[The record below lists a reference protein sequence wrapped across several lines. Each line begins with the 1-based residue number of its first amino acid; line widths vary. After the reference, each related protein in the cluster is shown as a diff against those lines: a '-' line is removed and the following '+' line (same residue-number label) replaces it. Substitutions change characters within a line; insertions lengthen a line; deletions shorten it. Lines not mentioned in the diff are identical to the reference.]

1 VSIEFNIAKRYLFSK
16 NQVSL
21 ISILN
26 VISISGITIGTALL
40 IIVLSV
46 FNGFFDVVQKLLLT
60 YDPDIKIEASGSNK
74 LIITDDLIQQ
84 LEQHPNI
91 KQYTTYVEGKAL
103 LGFEG
108 NKDKVVI
115 VKGIHLE
122 TYFPL
127 IEHYSKQGLTTP
139 SINLQNGRPG
149 MLIGEDLSSL
159 LNLKTGDRISL
170 LSPESIKRSI
180 TSLSNPGSLFFDLRG
195 SYTLASIYEGSIV
208 FVDLKAAQRLFNLR
222 NGVTGIDIRISSPDM
237 ADNIKSDLES
247 RLGSDYSVRTW
258 YDLQKPLYDIMYLEK
273 WASYFILSLIIAVA
287 VLNIVGSLTMTVIQK
302 QRDIGILLTLGLQ
315 AQQIRRM
322 YMLQGL
328 FIGLIGSVV
337 GGSLGLGIVLLQE
350 HFGLVKLQGS
360 AAFLIETYPVL
371 IKFSDVLSV
380 LIVTIILSI
389 AAAIYPALRASNI
402 EPANAVRYE

>member
-1 VSIEFNIAKRYLFSK
+1 M
-16 NQVSL
+16 
-21 ISILN
+21 
-26 VISISGITIGTALL
+26 ISISGITIGTALL

-60 YDPDIKIEASGSNK
+60 YDPDIKIESSTSNK
-74 LIITDDLIQQ
+74 MVLTRDMVQL

-91 KQYTTYVEGKAL
+91 EQYTTYVEGKAL

-115 VKGIHLE
+115 VKGIQSE

-127 IEHYSKQGLTTP
+127 IEHYEKQGINPP
-139 SINLQNGRPG
+139 SVSLVQGRPG
-149 MLIGEDLSSL
+149 LLMGEDLSAL
-159 LNLKTGDRISL
+159 LNIKPGDRISL

-180 TSLSNPGSLFFDLRG
+180 TSLSNPGSLFFDVRG
-195 SYTLASIYEGSIV
+195 TYTLASVYEGSIV
-208 FVDLKAAQRLFNLR
+208 FIDLRAAQRLFNLR
-222 NGVTGIDIRISSPDM
+222 NAVTGIDIRVSSPDI
-237 ADNIKSDLES
+237 AEKIKTQLES
-247 RLGSDYSVRTW
+247 NLGPEYTVRTW

-315 AQQIRRM
+315 ASQIRRI

-328 FIGLIGSVV
+328 FIGLIGALV
-337 GGSLGLGIVLLQE
+337 GGSLGLGIVLLQDY
-350 HFGLVKLQGS
+350 FGLIKLQGS
-360 AAFLIETYPVL
+360 ASFLIETYPVL
-371 IKFSDVLSV
+371 IKLSDVASV
-380 LIVTIILSI
+380 LVVTMFLSI
-389 AAAIYPALRASNI
+389 TAAIYPALRASRVA
-402 EPANAVRYE
+402 PSKAVRYE